1 MPKDVSCLQLALHER
16 APGTTLTRWLYQEL
30 RRAIL
35 DRRLPPGTRLP
46 ATRDF
51 ALQYGVSRGT
61 VVTVFEQ
68 LQAEGYLIGRVGAGT
83 RINERLSQ
91 DVLKKPAPQ
100 PRIRKLPAP
109 IRGLSTARPA
119 HPFRPYEP
127 ALTEFPVKIWARV
140 ASRRL
145 RRASSSL
152 LAGGDPR
159 GYAPLREAIAAYLGS
174 SRGVNCSADTVVMVS
189 GVQQGLDL
197 IARLLIKPG
206 EAVWVEDPGYFGAIA
221 AFRQAGAKIIPV
233 PVDEG
238 GLSVSRGEQLCKAAR
253 AAYLTP
259 THQFPL
265 GMAMPVERRIA
276 VLKWARESGAFLI
289 EDDYD
294 SEYRFEG
301 RPMPALQGLD
311 KAGSVIFLGS
321 FNKVLFPSLRL
332 GYLVLPPALLDP
344 LLALRLGVDLHPPSL
359 DQAILC
365 DFMTEGHLGRHIRRM
380 RDLYANR
387 LAALQHEARR
397 YLAGLL
403 DVSPIQAGLNTP
415 GFLRNGMESRQ
426 AEQVAANHGIEAPGL
441 DRFTLG
447 RGQVEGLLL
456 GFAAFDEREICR
468 GIVTLAAALERGA
481 SSSKVR
487 SAAPPAN
494 LATSRKTRG

>member
-1 MPKDVSCLQLALHER
+1 MPKEVSSLELALHER
-16 APGTTLTRWLYQEL
+16 AVHTTLTSWFYQEL

-46 ATRDF
+46 ATREL
-51 ALQYGVSRGT
+51 AVQYGISRGT

-91 DVLKKPAPQ
+91 DLLKKQAPQ
-100 PRIRKLPAP
+100 PRVRKLPGP
-109 IRGLSTARPA
+109 IRGLSTSRPA
-119 HPFRPYEP
+119 LPFRPYEP
-127 ALTEFPVKIWARV
+127 ALTEFPVEIWARV
-140 ASRRL
+140 AGRRL
-145 RRASSSL
+145 RRASTSL

-174 SRGVNCSADTVVMVS
+174 SRGVNCSADSVVIVS

-206 EAVWVEDPGYFGAIA
+206 ESVWVEDPGYFGAIA
-221 AFRQAGAKIIPV
+221 AFRRAGARIIPV
-233 PVDEG
+233 PVDEA
-238 GLSVSRGEQLCKAAR
+238 GLSVSQGEKLGKRGR

-259 THQFPL
+259 AHQFPL

-276 VLKWARESGAFLI
+276 VLKWARETGAFLI

-294 SEYRFEG
+294 SEYRFDG

-321 FNKVLFPSLRL
+321 FNKVLFPSLRV
-332 GYLVLPPALLDP
+332 GYLVSPPALLDP
-344 LLALRLGVDLHPPSL
+344 LLALRMGVDFHPPSL

-380 RDLYANR
+380 RDLYAVR

-397 YLAGLL
+397 HLSGLL
-403 DVSPIQAGLNTP
+403 DVSPIQAGLNTV
-415 GFLRNGMESRQ
+415 GLLRNGILSRQ
-426 AEQVAANHGIEAPGL
+426 AEAVAANHGIEALGL
-441 DRFTLG
+441 DRFTL
-447 RGQVEGLLL
+447 RRRDVEGLLL
-456 GFAAFDEREICR
+456 GFAAFDERQIRR
-468 GIVTLAAALERGA
+468 GIIALAGALEQ
-481 SSSKVR
+481 SIPLIQSKNVHVR
-487 SAAPPAN
+487 TGD
-494 LATSRKTRG
+494 LQQ